1 MRDLDF
7 AGAHFALLGGRS
19 AKRGSPAWTD
29 STVLSTQPPLSLCL
43 LHSPF
48 TDLSPCLPLRLPSP
62 HRSRGNPDA
71 HRVFGEGGGVRAG
84 RAAVARSSQP
94 MAKTRAPKTE
104 PDREAARDD
113 RYRGESAGGARLP
126 RHQQTE
132 KARTTRPASHFP
144 NGQTAKPGVARMKR
158 AGASPDG
165 GEKV

>member
-1 MRDLDF
+1 PP
-7 AGAHFALLGGRS
+7 GPLL
-19 AKRGSPAWTD
+19 
-29 STVLSTQPPLSLCL
+29 
-43 LHSPF
+43 PF
-48 TDLSPCLPLRLPSP
+48 TVFLFAIHRCGKIPAGLSPSLPLRLPSR
-62 HRSRGNPDA
+62 HRSRGSPDA

-132 KARTTRPASHFP
+132 KARTTRPASRLLILSLSKERSVP
-144 NGQTAKPGVARMKR
+144 
-158 AGASPDG
+158 
-165 GEKV
+165 